1 MKRSHVL
8 IAVFMIG
15 LFLLGWRVGRGS
27 SRDLYAN
34 LDVFVEVLKRVQDHY
49 VDPVEPAAMIEGAVE
64 GMLKDLDPYSQFL
77 NDQNFG
83 QLQDQTRG
91 SFSGIGIVVGIRDG
105 YPTVISPIEG
115 SPAWDAG
122 LHSGDII
129 VAINGASSAG
139 ITVEDAAKQLRGQDG
154 TSVQVTVRREGN
166 DGQQDYSLTR
176 REIVTK
182 SVPYAFVVGKDLGYV
197 RLAAFSETSG
207 EEVRAALD
215 DLRRQG
221 ARRFVLDMRLN
232 PGGLLSEA
240 VGVAE
245 QFVPKGNLV
254 VSTRGRAKNQN
265 QRYYASASHADVRSP
280 LVVLV
285 DDGSA
290 SAAEIV
296 AGALQDLDRALVVG
310 RTTFGKG
317 SVQSVFPLRGTQS
330 ALKLTTALY
339 YTPAGRSIHRAV
351 HLEDAELAD
360 SDGGEGREPEA
371 SADTAVARPVHHTA
385 AGRVV
390 YGGGGITPDVVV
402 LSDTLPPLAQRIEQR
417 GLAFRFANRWVNT
430 HPGAKVPA
438 EVTGALWTEYVAFV
452 RSQEVV
458 APDSALAAERTILA
472 RAVRREIARRT
483 SGNGEGMRIALEGD
497 PVFQRAAAILG
508 RAGRA
513 SDVFASATPDP
524 ALETVR

>member
-1 MKRSHVL
+1 LKRSHL
-8 IAVFMIG
+8 IVAAFMVG
-15 LFLLGWRVGRGS
+15 LFLLGWRVGRSS

-49 VDPVEPAAMIEGAVE
+49 VDQVEPSAMIEGAVE
-64 GMLKDLDPYSQFL
+64 GMLKDLDPYSQYL
-77 NDQNFG
+77 NDRDFG
-83 QLQDQTRG
+83 TLQDQTRG
-91 SFSGIGIVVGIRDG
+91 SFSGIGVVVGIRDG
-105 YPTVISPIEG
+105 FPTVISPIEG
-115 SPAWDAG
+115 SPAWEAG

-129 VAINGASSAG
+129 VAINGASSEG
-139 ITVEDAAKQLRGQDG
+139 ITVEDAAKQLRGPDG
-154 TSVQVTVRREGN
+154 TSVQVTVRREGTE
-166 DGQQDYSLTR
+166 GEQDYSLDR
-176 REIVTK
+176 REVVTK

-197 RLAAFSETSG
+197 RLAGFSETSG
-207 EEVRAALD
+207 DEVHDALER
-215 DLRRQG
+215 LRRQG

-245 QFVPKGNLV
+245 QFVSKGNLV
-254 VSTRGRAKNQN
+254 VSTRGRAKSQN
-265 QRYYASASHADVRSP
+265 QRYYASEGHADVRSP
-280 LVVLV
+280 MVVLV

-317 SVQSVFPLRGTQS
+317 SVQSVFPLRGSQA

-339 YTPAGRSIHRAV
+339 FTPAGRSIHRAAHAENV
-351 HLEDAELAD
+351 EDADEDREPGADAD
-360 SDGGEGREPEA
+360 SA
-371 SADTAVARPVHHTA
+371 AARPIHHTV
-385 AGRVV
+385 AGRIV
-390 YGGGGITPDVVV
+390 YGGGGITPDVEV

-417 GLAFRFANRWVNT
+417 GLAFRFANRWINT

-438 EVTGALWTEYVAFV
+438 EITGPLWTEYVAFL
-452 RSQEVV
+452 RAQNIALS
-458 APDSALAAERTILA
+458 DSALTAERAVVA

-483 SGNGEGMRIALEGD
+483 SGDGEGMRIALEGD
-497 PVFQRAAAILG
+497 PVFQRAATILG

-513 SDVFASATPDP
+513 SDVFAAAPSP